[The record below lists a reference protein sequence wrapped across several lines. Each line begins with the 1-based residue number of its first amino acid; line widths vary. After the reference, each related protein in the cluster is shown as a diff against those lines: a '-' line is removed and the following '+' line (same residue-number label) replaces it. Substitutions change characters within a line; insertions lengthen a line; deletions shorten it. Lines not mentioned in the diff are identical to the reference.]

1 MEFPTVRYAD
11 LMRGHW
17 GLGLD
22 SAQRGLELVRGS
34 VSSGLKGEVMM
45 AEEARSRIINMFII
59 ESSILK
65 LFVSQYTHPTPY
77 FSINGVYNS

>member
-1 MEFPTVRYAD
+1 
-11 LMRGHW
+11 
-17 GLGLD
+17 
-22 SAQRGLELVRGS
+22 
-34 VSSGLKGEVMM
+34 MM

-65 LFVSQYTHPTPY
+65 LFLSQYTHPTPY